1 MYTPR
6 AFVETDLE
14 ALDRLFERDS
24 FVTLVTAPTGA
35 PFASHLPVI
44 YTRNGDNV
52 LVEGHWARVNP
63 QTRHPGPALMIV
75 HGPHAYISP
84 GWYADKEQASRVPT
98 WNYAVAHLSGSLESS
113 EDEAFLA
120 GIVDRL
126 SARHESALGSDWR
139 YEHDRQS
146 HRSQLR
152 GITGFRFVPERIEL
166 AFKLSQNHPLAN
178 VQGAVTGLQGLDDPQ
193 AHEVAG
199 LMIDHL
205 HRRTH
210 D

>member
-14 ALDRLFERDS
+14 ALDRLFERDP
-24 FVTLVTAPTGA
+24 FITLVTATAGA
-35 PFASHLPVI
+35 PLASHLPVL
-44 YTRNGDNV
+44 YTRKGDKV

-63 QTRHPGPALMIV
+63 QTRQPGHALMIV

-98 WNYAVAHLSGSLESS
+98 WNYAVGHLAGSLETS

-120 GIVDRL
+120 GIVERL
-126 SARHESALGSDWR
+126 SARHESAVGSDWR
-139 YEHDRQS
+139 YEHDRET

-152 GITGFRFVPERIEL
+152 GITGFRFVPECIEL
-166 AFKLSQNHPLAN
+166 KFKLSQNHPVAN
-178 VQGAVTGLQGLDDPQ
+178 VRGAVAGLQGLDDSQ

-199 LMIDHL
+199 LMLDHL
-205 HRRTH
+205 HRRTQ